1 MLYPIKDLYH
11 KRLKGLKGELPK
23 YYSYNLDEKMRFRII
38 AIIFDYNYIK
48 APDEMSRLLEGAV
61 SYNELSELISII
73 EREIGNTLFKGSSQS
88 TKTVQNFLSNCEVEL
103 FLSSIEVLL
112 SLKVNNMHKERYSG
126 KEFNNYHTMKR
137 NLQLFIE
144 TLNEIFSTEKIGYE
158 IVPVNLPKL
167 PYMIVPFNSKYLYL
181 ETIKRPMS
189 LMYAEDFKGALNE
202 FEDALDEY
210 RNEIYKDS
218 IHKANKSYEST
229 LKTILDLKD
238 IEYSSKD
245 NIPKLVEKI
254 RNNTDIIDSNIKSAF
269 DSVWSVL
276 HNGPPTIRNQPGVGH
291 GQGKEIK
298 DIEKSYAD
306 FVLRLTGT
314 YIVFLIERYK
324 ETI

>member
-1 MLYPIKDLYH
+1 MLYPIKDLYY
-11 KRLKGLKGELPK
+11 RRIKGLKGELPE
-23 YYSYNLDEKMRFRII
+23 YYSHDLDNQIRFKII
-38 AIIFDYNYIK
+38 GAIFDHHYSK
-48 APDEMSRLLEGAV
+48 APNDLERFAGATTYDEF
-61 SYNELSELISII
+61 NELNII
-73 EREIGNTLFKGSSQS
+73 LEREFGKIISNKVQSSEKIQDFLFNCQEEE
-88 TKTVQNFLSNCEVEL
+88 FLSV
-103 FLSSIEVLL
+103 IEVLV
-112 SLKVNNMHKERYSG
+112 SLKLNNINKQNQREYTSSHKMVNDLHS
-126 KEFNNYHTMKR
+126 
-137 NLQLFIE
+137 FID
-144 TLNEIFSTEKIGYE
+144 TVNEIFRVEKIGYE

-167 PYMIVPFNSKYLYL
+167 PFIVVPFNSKYLYL

-189 LMYAEDFKGALNE
+189 LMYDENFKGALNE

-238 IEYSSKD
+238 IVYSSKD
-245 NIPKLVEKI
+245 NIPALVEKI
-254 RNNTDIIDSNIKSAF
+254 RNDTDIIDSNIKSAF

-291 GQGKEIK
+291 GQGRNVKE
-298 DIEKSYAD
+298 IEKSYAD

-314 YIVFLIERYK
+314 YIVFLIERYN